1 MKKSIVSTLIKTL
14 AFTSVALCSAVNA
27 NESSVNNISTAK
39 VGIKISSEDK
49 IGIDIDIDIDI
60 DIGLGGIFTNLDGYH
75 GEGFNISARVDMPL
89 LIPENKWQLGI
100 DVQVSYQTSELKN
113 NGFIGSMSKK
123 GCYWDNA
130 VAESFFGSLKQERVH
145 LKNYETRYEAQQNV
159 INYIT
164 ILI

>member
-1 MKKSIVSTLIKTL
+1 MKKSIVATLIKTL

-27 NESSVNNISTAK
+27 NESSVN
-39 VGIKISSEDK
+39 K
-49 IGIDIDIDIDI
+49 IGI
-60 DIGLGGIFTNLDGYH
+60 DIGLGGVFTNLDGYH

-100 DVQVSYQTSELKN
+100 DVKVSYQMSELKN

-123 GCYWDNA
+123 GCCWDNA
-130 VAESFFGSLKQERVH
+130 VAESFLGSLKQERVH
-145 LKNYETRYEAQQNV
+145 LKNYETRYEAQQDV